1 MMPEALETALKEN
14 PDALTIILLQAGDI
28 NTGGYDRFEYIIPM
42 AQHFG
47 AWVHVDGAIG
57 LWAAASPRYRHL
69 TSGMA
74 GPKPPGPHG
83 HKWPHTPFHG
93 GRAFCLLAGLPP
105 TPAARP

>member
-47 AWVHVDGAIG
+47 AWGHVDGAIG

-74 GPKPPGPHG
+74 GANPPGAPG
-83 HKWPHTPFHG
+83 AKGAHTPIASVL
-93 GRAFCLLAGLPP
+93 AFLSCRG
-105 TPAARP
+105 THRC